1 MSPTG
6 TAPGA
11 GYPVVWDTVG
21 KRLLVVDS
29 SGNVTAYSPTTNAW
43 AALTTG
49 TTKPSNNLG
58 VAWDSTDGIVLQFGG
73 GRSCNN
79 GNCND
84 LWAYSPVAGTWTQL
98 TATNPPGLRSN
109 EQLVWDSV
117 HNQLLVVDG
126 SSYINGIST
135 YYDDVWAYS
144 VAQSRWQQLTVSGTH
159 PAARWYADLIF
170 DPTDDIALLFGGSSS
185 TTSFL
190 GDLSAYQPQ
199 ALTLPT
205 GPISGAPNAW
215 SPAPTITSP
224 LARYG
229 GVSVWDPTDKVHF
242 VFGGNGSGIGFL
254 NDMWAYSPAAS
265 HWSQLLPASGS
276 PTTSFGYYARGAWDS
291 ADGELLLCG
300 AMTAPLRA

>member
-1 MSPTG
+1 MPSTRIWTKLSPTG

-159 PAARWYADLIF
+159 PAARWYADLVF

-185 TTSFL
+185 TQLPWRSV
-190 GDLSAYQPQ
+190 GLSANGSYSADRADLGRPKRLEPCSNHYQPSRPLRWRLGLGSHRQ
-199 ALTLPT
+199 GPPRLRRQWLWYRLPQRHV
-205 GPISGAPNAW
+205 GLQPGGQHLE
-215 SPAPTITSP
+215 PAP
-224 LARYG
+224 ARLR
-229 GVSVWDPTDKVHF
+229 VADDE
-242 VFGGNGSGIGFL
+242 L
-254 NDMWAYSPAAS
+254 R
-265 HWSQLLPASGS
+265 LLRPWRLG
-276 PTTSFGYYARGAWDS
+276 
-291 ADGELLLCG
+291 
-300 AMTAPLRA
+300 